1 MLNEA
6 EMSQFL
12 EDCLMLNTTESV
24 VSFASSSDAYSKLRS
39 AIKSGTLTGTDFEA
53 FVRNLL
59 RDFQP
64 GRVFYGDKLL
74 ALIAQVVIHGP
85 QPFAGMYLSELA
97 ALDCGELP
105 ISPRVAALGLKV
117 HRRLFPETTARIWSL
132 SNSVHYDRIEFFNVV
147 DPEPPTNSSIAS
159 GSIAW
164 VA

>member
-1 MLNEA
+1 MLSDA

-24 VSFASSSDAYSKLRS
+24 ASFASSSDAYSKLRS
-39 AIKSGTLTGTDFEA
+39 AIESGTLTGPDIEA
-53 FVRNLL
+53 FVKNLL

-74 ALIAQVVIHGP
+74 ALVAQVVIRGP
-85 QPFAGMYLSELA
+85 QPFSGRYLSELT
-97 ALDCGELP
+97 ALDCAELP
-105 ISPRVAALGLKV
+105 ISPRVAALGLKE
-117 HRRLFPETTARIWSL
+117 HRRLFPETTAKTWSL
-132 SNSVHYDRIEFFNVV
+132 SNSVRYDRIELFDVV